1 MTLPRSKRE
10 NHPPEKPFGNPP
22 KKTPVAATKRSL
34 TKDQKKRW
42 DRIRKLARADQ
53 RQNTVAD
60 HCASVQWTAMD
71 LRGPLEFPDRPTA
84 DELYHRQRREELR
97 GLPRNEVNDNIVEHE
112 ERRRDELR
120 AIVVPDPEGDDHIAA
135 RLQRAHQRKDPEPK
149 PDSG

>member
-22 KKTPVAATKRSL
+22 KKTPVAA
-34 TKDQKKRW
+34 KKR
-42 DRIRKLARADQ
+42 RETPAENRMRKLKEQAQ
-53 RQNTVAD
+53 LIQGQNAVAYSI
-60 HCASVQWTAMD
+60 ASGQWVNMD
-71 LRGPLEFPDRPTA
+71 RRGPLVFPDRPTPE
-84 DELYHRQRREELR
+84 ELQHRQRREELH
-97 GLPRNEVNDNIVEHE
+97 GLPRNEVNDNIVDHE